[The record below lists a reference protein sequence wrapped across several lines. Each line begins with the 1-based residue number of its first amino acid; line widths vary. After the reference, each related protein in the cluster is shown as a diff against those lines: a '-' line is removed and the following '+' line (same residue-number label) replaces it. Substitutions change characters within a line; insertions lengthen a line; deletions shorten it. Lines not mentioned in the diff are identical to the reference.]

1 MRRLALLCA
10 PLVGCLAA
18 TPIDW
23 PFTGNGPQLLVL
35 EDAAG
40 GIEAT
45 VVRPGRATL
54 LVPPGG
60 ATLYALSYDRPLEE
74 LNLPLQGDRIVLA
87 AEGTPPE
94 SARPLPGRYQAL
106 RYAAE
111 SGWSAVP
118 ASSALDRLRLRYP
131 ACPTVEA
138 ESLILLDTHQDLR
151 ALLPFPS
158 GKLFA
163 LTSAGE
169 HEGGVFEVMQVY
181 EVGSSTITRRPDVE
195 RALAL
200 ASSATVTNP
209 IAFQLRGEHH
219 LVLDDGAIVRIDDRG
234 ALTPVHPGLR
244 FASPSPLAG
253 IAARET
259 GGQLEAFALTL
270 ALNGASAP
278 GELYYLAPG
287 AANWKAT
294 GFSRGEYRGDC
305 GLWQFASLSIEP
317 GRARF
322 AYRRAMAYEYD
333 DATGRFGAEQI
344 EAPPD
349 DYCRTWLL
357 DSPRFGRLAIL
368 DEPGI
373 SARGYV
379 SRRGASGWV
388 RLGAVDGISGRG
400 LFELGGELFAY
411 SNHGGFRALRIF
423 EAQDGPATL
432 YGCPSELGASAE
444 TNLAITV
451 GDQVY
456 FETKQAERLAIG
468 RATVTVHD

>member
-1 MRRLALLCA
+1 VRRLALLCA
-10 PLVGCLAA
+10 PLAGCLAA

-23 PFTGNGPQLLVL
+23 PFTGNGPQILVL

-45 VVRPGRATL
+45 ILRAGRATL
-54 LVPPGG
+54 FVPPGG
-60 ATLYALSYDRPLEE
+60 ATLYALSYERPLEE

-87 AEGTPPE
+87 ADGAPPE

-118 ASSALDRLRLRYP
+118 ASSALDRLRLQYP
-131 ACPTVEA
+131 ACPTLEA

-158 GKLFA
+158 GKIFA
-163 LTSAGE
+163 LTSAGGY
-169 HEGGVFEVMQVY
+169 EGGEFEAAQVY
-181 EVGSSTITRRPDVE
+181 EVGSSTITRRSDVE

-209 IAFQLRGEHH
+209 IAFQLGGQHH
-219 LVLDDGAIVRIDDRG
+219 LVLDDGAIVRIDDHG

-244 FASPSPLAG
+244 FTSPAPLVG
-253 IAARET
+253 VAARET
-259 GGQLEAFALTL
+259 RGQLEAFALTL
-270 ALNGASAP
+270 ALDGAPAP

-287 AANWKAT
+287 APNWKAT
-294 GFSRGEYRGDC
+294 GFSRGEYRSDC
-305 GLWQFASLSIEP
+305 GLLQFTSLSIEP

-322 AYRRAMAYEYD
+322 AYRRALAYEYD
-333 DATGRFGAEQI
+333 DATGRFSTEQI
-344 EAPPD
+344 EASPD

-357 DSPRFGRLAIL
+357 DSGRFGRLAIL

-373 SARGYV
+373 SSRGYL
-379 SRRGASGWV
+379 SRRELSGWV

-423 EAQDGPATL
+423 EPQGVPATL
-432 YGCPSELGASAE
+432 FGCPSELGASAE
-444 TNLAITV
+444 TNLAVPV

-456 FETKQAERLAIG
+456 FETKQAEQLAIG
-468 RATVTVHD
+468 RARVTVHD